1 MPLLYLFQERL
12 QRQAEEQ
19 AAEQEAE
26 QQRAAMYPV
35 SPDPGRYRNCQHKS
49 YGSLI
54 LFAFCEVSHQNPTQ
68 AFPSVKARPLKFKE
82 DAW

>member
-1 MPLLYLFQERL
+1 MHSLHFSDLPISMALLYLFQERL

-35 SPDPGRYRNCQHKS
+35 SPDPGGYCKHF
-49 YGSLI
+49 GI
-54 LFAFCEVSHQNPTQ
+54 LDFTD
-68 AFPSVKARPLKFKE
+68 FPREETLEPKL
-82 DAW
+82 D